1 MARLSVIII
10 LLLSALIPV
19 GAARPARTVG
29 SVKKEQQ
36 GNRSKINDTR
46 RQLKDNTRR
55 TAQELNRLNSLRADI
70 DESDRSIEAMRLG
83 IDSLDAGISGFS
95 DSIVSLEMRLD
106 DMRRRYVASL
116 RKMQGTTSST
126 GTIAFLSS
134 SGGFRQAWQRVRY
147 LREVNRWRARQAGN
161 LLAASEQLKDSREK
175 LAAMQRERS
184 DALSRMSL
192 ARQQLQVKSDESSR
206 LVADMKKRD
215 GDLRALLQKQQRQQ
229 KSLDAELNRL
239 IRQQQAKPKP
249 APKPKTKDTS
259 IKSSPGTEM
268 ASVDTRTGSKSPGL
282 RQSARDRELSGSFEG
297 NKGRLLFPVAG
308 SYRVVKDFGR
318 HHHPDLP
325 HVMVDNP
332 GIDVEVAA
340 GTVARAVF
348 EGTVSAIFRQ
358 DGFGNIV
365 MVRHGNYITIYANLG
380 SISVRTGDPV
390 KTGQRIGGV
399 ATIDG
404 HTILHFEVRNERSK
418 LNPMAWVR

>member
-1 MARLSVIII
+1 MSRLSVILL
-10 LLLSALIPV
+10 LLLSVLLPV
-19 GAARPARTVG
+19 EAARPARTVKN
-29 SVKKEQQ
+29 VKKEQQ

-95 DSIVSLEMRLD
+95 DSIVSLETRLD

-116 RKMQGTTSST
+116 RKMQGTSSST
-126 GTIAFLSS
+126 GTLAFLFS

-192 ARQQLQVKSDESSR
+192 ARRQLQVKSDESSR

-239 IRQQQAKPKP
+239 IRQQQSKPKP
-249 APKPKTKDTS
+249 KPKSKDTPP
-259 IKSSPGTEM
+259 KSSPGTEM
-268 ASVDTRTGSKSPGL
+268 ASDTRTGSKSPGL

-340 GTVARAVF
+340 GTAARAVF

-380 SISVRTGDPV
+380 SISVRTGDKV
-390 KTGQRIGGV
+390 STGQRIGGV
-399 ATIDG
+399 ATVDG

>member
-1 MARLSVIII
+1 MSRLSVILL
-10 LLLSALIPV
+10 LLLSVLLPV
-19 GAARPARTVG
+19 EAARPARTVKN
-29 SVKKEQQ
+29 VKKEQQ

-95 DSIVSLEMRLD
+95 DSIVSLETRLD

-116 RKMQGTTSST
+116 RKMQGTSSST
-126 GTIAFLSS
+126 GTLAFLFS

-192 ARQQLQVKSDESSR
+192 ARRQLQFKSDESSR

-229 KSLDAELNRL
+229 KSLDAELNSL
-239 IRQQQAKPKP
+239 IRHQQSKPKP
-249 APKPKTKDTS
+249 KPKSKDTS
-259 IKSSPGTEM
+259 PKSSPGTEM

-340 GTVARAVF
+340 GTAARAVF
-348 EGTVSAIFRQ
+348 EGIVSAIFRQ

-365 MVRHGNYITIYANLG
+365 MVRHGNYINIYANLC
-380 SISVRTGDPV
+380 SISVRTGV
-390 KTGQRIGGV
+390 KVSTGQRIGGV
-399 ATIDG
+399 ATVDG

-418 LNPMAWVR
+418 LNPMSWVR

>member
-1 MARLSVIII
+1 MSRLSVILL
-10 LLLSALIPV
+10 LLLSVLLPV
-19 GAARPARTVG
+19 EAARPARTVKN
-29 SVKKEQQ
+29 VKKEQQ

-95 DSIVSLEMRLD
+95 DSIVSLETRLD

-116 RKMQGTTSST
+116 RKMQGTSSST
-126 GTIAFLSS
+126 GTLAFLFS

-192 ARQQLQVKSDESSR
+192 ARRQLQFKSDESSR

-239 IRQQQAKPKP
+239 IRQQQSKPKP
-249 APKPKTKDTS
+249 KPKSKDTS
-259 IKSSPGTEM
+259 PKSSPGTEM

-340 GTVARAVF
+340 GTAARAVF
-348 EGTVSAIFRQ
+348 EGIVSAIFRQ

-380 SISVRTGDPV
+380 SISVRTGDKV
-390 KTGQRIGGV
+390 STGQRIGGV
-399 ATIDG
+399 ATVDG

-418 LNPMAWVR
+418 LNPMSWVR